1 VISIIEYKVKDIN
14 LAGIG
19 SKNIDWAKNH
29 MPVLS
34 LIRDRISKEKP
45 FKGLKIAACMHITK
59 ETAVLMLTLKEGGAK
74 IYLTA
79 SNPLSTQDDVAAALA
94 KSGIHVYGWRG
105 ESEEDYFKNIDIV
118 IGIEPNLVID
128 DGGDLI
134 VRLHEKYPD
143 IAKKIIGGCE
153 ETTTGVI
160 REKALEKEG
169 KLVFPIIAVNDAL
182 TKRLMD
188 NRYGTGQSTIQG
200 LLNAASVL
208 IAGKN
213 FVVVGYGYV
222 GSGIAKRAKGM
233 GARVII
239 VEVDPIRALEAALE
253 GYEVMSM
260 SKAAEIG
267 DIFVTATGDINVIRG
282 EHIERMRDGAILANS
297 GHFNVEI
304 NIKDLEKLSIGKR
317 SLNEFVEEYTLR
329 DGRKIYLLAEG
340 RLVNLVAAGGH
351 PSDVMDVS
359 FALQA
364 LSLEYI
370 LKNKDKLKPVV
381 YVVPES
387 IDKEVARLKLKAMNM
402 ELETLTEEQRSYLES
417 YII

>member
-1 VISIIEYKVKDIN
+1 MNEYKVKDIN
-14 LAGIG
+14 LADVGMR
-19 SKNIDWAKNH
+19 SIDWAKNH

-34 LIRDRISKEKP
+34 LIKDRISREKP

-59 ETAVLMLTLKEGGAK
+59 ETAVLMLTLKDGGAD

-94 KSGIHVYGWRG
+94 RSGVHVYGWRG
-105 ESEEDYFKNIDIV
+105 ESEEDYFKNIDI
-118 IGIEPNLVID
+118 IISAEPDLVID

-134 VRLHEKYPD
+134 IRVHERYPD
-143 IAKKIIGGCE
+143 IARKIIGGCE

-160 REKALEKEG
+160 REKALERDG
-169 KLVFPIIAVNDAL
+169 KLVFPVIAVNNAL

-188 NRYGTGQSTIQG
+188 NKFGTGQSTIQG

-233 GARVII
+233 GARTII
-239 VEVDPIRALEAALE
+239 VEIDPIKALEAALD
-253 GYEVMSM
+253 GFEVMSM
-260 SKAAEIG
+260 NKAAEIG
-267 DIFVTATGDINVIRG
+267 DIFVTATGNINVIRG
-282 EHIERMRDGAILANS
+282 EHIEKMRDGAILANS

-304 NIKDLEKLSIGKR
+304 SIKDLESLSVSKR
-317 SLNEFVEEYTLR
+317 ELNEFVEEYVLR
-329 DGRKIYLLAEG
+329 NGKKIYLLTQG

-370 LKNKDKLKPVV
+370 LRNNDNLKPVV
-381 YVVPES
+381 YEVPES
-387 IDKEVARLKLKAMNM
+387 IDREVAKLKLKAMNI
-402 ELETLTEEQRSYLES
+402 ELEVLTKEQEDYLKS